1 LRVTELQVKTKAG
14 LALIALGVSI
24 LGTWHWWSGTRNLG
38 PVNVPVPSDAG
49 QSVTS
54 EFKLNFDGLYLI
66 EIEAEQTIPLDVL
79 HCLMG
84 VEADPVQCKST
95 LSVINAT
102 WVLSSQGREIGQGSS
117 RERHSAPVL
126 ADGVARV
133 IGEFQGKAGTS
144 YKLQTTFATGVGD
157 LRAAHPRLRVK
168 VADIAHVDLQ
178 TSQALV
184 YATAMMCGLFGLILL
199 GVAYFLRR

>member
-1 LRVTELQVKTKAG
+1 LRATELQVKTKAG
-14 LALIALGVSI
+14 FALLALGVSVV
-24 LGTWHWWSGTRNLG
+24 GAWSWWRETRNLE
-38 PVNVPVPSDAG
+38 PVNLPVPLDAG

-84 VEADPVQCKST
+84 VEADPLQCKST
-95 LSVINAT
+95 PSVIDAT
-102 WVLSSQGREIGQGSS
+102 WVLSRGGREIGQGSS
-117 RERHSAPVL
+117 SERHSAPVL
-126 ADGVARV
+126 TDGVARV
-133 IGEFQGKAGTS
+133 MGEFQGRAGTS
-144 YKLQTTFATGVGD
+144 YKLQTIFATGVGD
-157 LRAAHPRLRVK
+157 LAVAHPRLKVK

-199 GVAYFLRR
+199 GIAYFVRR